1 MLAKSELYDE
11 LLQKEHHTAA
21 GGAAAAVSP
30 GLALAMKVIL
40 GNLMWISSMLET
52 QLK

>member
-1 MLAKSELYDE
+1 MLAKSESYDE
-11 LLQKEHHTAA
+11 LLQKEHYTAA
-21 GGAAAAVSP
+21 EGAAAAVSP